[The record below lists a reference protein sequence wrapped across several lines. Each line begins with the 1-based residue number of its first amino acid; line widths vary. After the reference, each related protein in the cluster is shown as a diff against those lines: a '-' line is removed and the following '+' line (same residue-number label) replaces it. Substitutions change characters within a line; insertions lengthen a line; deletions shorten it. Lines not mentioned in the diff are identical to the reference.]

1 MTASAVEHLSVVSTT
16 KGRPVP
22 QEGAPAL
29 GDLFFF
35 DFQLSYVQDPGIVI
49 LQHAQLGNMGIEMI
63 SSSLCFAVSL
73 DFDKRVG

>member
-22 QEGAPAL
+22 QEGPPAL
-29 GDLFFF
+29 GGLFFF

-49 LQHAQLGNMGIEMI
+49 LQQAQLSNIGIETI
-63 SSSLCFAVSL
+63 SSFLF
-73 DFDKRVG
+73 